1 MSATYNILI
10 DIGSDYADT
19 FTFYSD
25 ACKTTTIDLTDYA
38 FKAQIRSSF
47 TSATVIEE
55 IVIST
60 VNAATGQI
68 DLTISAADTLPLTAG
83 SYYWDLRVTDGD
95 GAVDRW
101 VSGSVTISGTVT
113 R

>member
-38 FKAQIRSSF
+38 FKAQVRSSF
-47 TSATVIEE
+47 ASETVIAE
-55 IVIST
+55 IDIST
-60 VNAATGQI
+60 TDAADGKI
-68 DLTISAADTLPLTAG
+68 DLSIAAADTLTLTAG

-95 GAVDRW
+95 GAVARW